1 VGIVAGGGE
10 PASQREPSPTV
21 LRWEG
26 WCVPGTEGRLGP
38 EELGDVLQE
47 AEQ

>member
-1 VGIVAGGGE
+1 MGIVAGGRE
-10 PASQREPSPTV
+10 PASQKELSPTV
-21 LRWEG
+21 LRWES
-26 WCVPGTEGRLGP
+26 WCVPGAEGRLGP